1 MFFTTTV
8 FLLHSSTASNNK
20 TSKDHKASLKT
31 VKAWEKEF
39 SFTFEYDL
47 TGSNGTRLR
56 CSICKRWEN
65 RINLVKGFTLNWIRP
80 GTHSI
85 KKDGIKS
92 YCRSAQHIE
101 ANRLDQRSKMGAQ
114 PYVESIVKNSPIG
127 RGLRKMCEKDK
138 ASLRVKFNSVYYLA
152 KKERPF
158 SDYPDLLVLQTKNQ
172 IQGIG
177 KSYLTARAAG
187 NL

>member
-1 MFFTTTV
+1 M
-8 FLLHSSTASNNK
+8 ASNNK

-39 SFTFEYDL
+39 SCTFEYDL
-47 TGSNGTRLR
+47 TGSNVTRLR

-85 KKDGIKS
+85 KKDGVKS
-92 YCRSAQHIE
+92 HCSSAQHIE

-114 PYVESIVKNSPIG
+114 PYLESIVKNSPIG
-127 RGLRKMCEKDK
+127 RGLRKMCVKDK

-158 SDYPDLLVLQTKNQ
+158 SDYSDLLVLQTKNNP
-172 IQGIG
+172 GYR
-177 KSYLTARAAG
+177 KKLFNS
-187 NL
+187 